1 LIVRSFFFLWGGE
14 IDAIDTDGGG
24 PKSLISSVCQ
34 LLNQDLGVS
43 ARVQGKWQCRA
54 TAVAPFGRIELSV
67 SGRLEAPGKGKN
79 RNGESSPE
87 AAS

>member
-43 ARVQGKWQCRA
+43 AMCKA
-54 TAVAPFGRIELSV
+54 
-67 SGRLEAPGKGKN
+67 
-79 RNGESSPE
+79 NGSAEQP
-87 AAS
+87 